1 MGGSVQ
7 WVFVDE
13 YAACCPPQQALAVKS
28 QASREPGA
36 YSSVVQRPSTMAGM
50 LAIPSSTMLSTST
63 SV

>member
-1 MGGSVQ
+1 MG
-7 WVFVDE
+7 FVDE
-13 YAACCPPQQALAVKS
+13 YACRRPPQQAPAIKS
-28 QASREPGA
+28 QASRGPGA

>member
-13 YAACCPPQQALAVKS
+13 YVARRPPQQALSVKS
-28 QASREPGA
+28 QASRGPGA

-50 LAIPSSTMLSTST
+50 LAMPSSTMLSTST